1 MKSRSINFQDE
12 EIFKKLESECY
23 TDTLVYDCFPAA
35 EYKYFS
41 RLRKIYSDYKFGGL
55 DKDTAAK
62 RKAGIYADYRQ
73 DAERDGLIGKVY
85 AEYQENIR
93 KAGTLRSDIDKA
105 KTVEDKLRF
114 CLECIEAMTG
124 ETGFSRRNL
133 NAIYDQADTADKP

>member
-23 TDTLVYDCFPAA
+23 TDTLDFDSFPAA

-85 AEYQENIR
+85 AEYQLNIR
-93 KAGTLRSDIDKA
+93 KAGTLRSEIDKA
-105 KTVEDKLRF
+105 VTAEDKLRYA
-114 CLECIEAMTG
+114 LECIEAMTG
-124 ETGFSRRNL
+124 EAGFAKRNL
-133 NAIYDQADTADKP
+133 KELKMNEE

>member
-1 MKSRSINFQDE
+1 MKSRSINFRDE
-12 EIFKKLESECY
+12 AIFKKLESECY
-23 TDTLVYDCFPAA
+23 TDTLDFDSFPAA

-62 RKAGIYADYRQ
+62 RKAGIYADYRL

-93 KAGTLRSDIDKA
+93 KAGTLRSEIDKA
-105 KTVEDKLRF
+105 VTAEDKLRYA
-114 CLECIEAMTG
+114 LECIEAMTG

-133 NAIYDQADTADKP
+133 NEIFCGDD

>member
-23 TDTLVYDCFPAA
+23 TDTLDFDSFPAA

-62 RKAGIYADYRQ
+62 RKAVIYSDYRQ

-105 KTVEDKLRF
+105 KTAEDKLRYA
-114 CLECIEAMTG
+114 LECIEAMTG
-124 ETGFSRRNL
+124 ETGFAKRNL
-133 NAIYDQADTADKP
+133 KELKMNEE

>member
-12 EIFKKLESECY
+12 AIFKKLETECY
-23 TDTLVYDCFPAA
+23 TDTLDFDSFPAA

-62 RKAGIYADYRQ
+62 RKAGIYADYKQ

-85 AEYQENIR
+85 AEYQDNIR

-105 KTVEDKLRF
+105 KTVEDKLRYA
-114 CLECIEAMTG
+114 LECIEAMTG
-124 ETGFSRRNL
+124 ETGFARRNL
-133 NAIYDQADTADKP
+133 NEIFCGND

>member
-12 EIFKKLESECY
+12 SIFKKLESECY
-23 TDTLVYDCFPAA
+23 TDTLVYDSFPAA

-62 RKAGIYADYRQ
+62 RKAVIYAEYMH
-73 DAERDGLIGKVY
+73 DAERDGLIGRVY
-85 AEYQENIR
+85 AEYQDNIR

-105 KTVEDKLRF
+105 KTVEDKLRYA
-114 CLECIEAMTG
+114 LECIEAMTG
-124 ETGFSRRNL
+124 EKGFAKRNL
-133 NAIYDQADTADKP
+133 KELKMNEK

>member
-12 EIFKKLESECY
+12 AIFKKLESECY
-23 TDTLVYDCFPAA
+23 TDTLDFDSFPAA

-62 RKAGIYADYRQ
+62 RKAGIYADYKQ

-85 AEYQENIR
+85 AEYQLNIR
-93 KAGTLRSDIDKA
+93 KAGTIRSEIDKA
-105 KTVEDKLRF
+105 VTAEDKLRYA
-114 CLECIEAMTG
+114 LECIEAMTG
-124 ETGFSRRNL
+124 ETGFAKRNL
-133 NAIYDQADTADKP
+133 KELKMNEE

>member
-12 EIFKKLESECY
+12 AIFKKFESECY
-23 TDTLVYDCFPAA
+23 TDTLDYDCFPAA

-62 RKAGIYADYRQ
+62 RKAEIYADYRH
-73 DAERDGLIGKVY
+73 DAERDGLIGRVY

-93 KAGTLRSDIDKA
+93 KAGTLRSEIDKA
-105 KTVEDKLRF
+105 KTVEDKLRY

-133 NAIYDQADTADKP
+133 NEIFCGND

>member
-12 EIFKKLESECY
+12 AIFKKLESECY

-41 RLRKIYSDYKFGGL
+41 RLRKIYSDYKFNGL

-62 RKAGIYADYRQ
+62 RKAGIYAEYRQ

-93 KAGTLRSDIDKA
+93 KAGTLRSEIDKA
-105 KTVEDKLRF
+105 DNIEDKLRYA
-114 CLECIEAMTG
+114 LECIEAMTG
-124 ETGFSRRNL
+124 ETGFARRNL
-133 NAIYDQADTADKP
+133 NALHNEADTTD

>member
-12 EIFKKLESECY
+12 AIFKKLESECY
-23 TDTLVYDCFPAA
+23 TDTLDFDPFPAA

-62 RKAGIYADYRQ
+62 RKAGIYADYKQ
-73 DAERDGLIGKVY
+73 DAERDGLIGRVY
-85 AEYQENIR
+85 AEYQGNIR

-105 KTVEDKLRF
+105 VTAEDKLRYA
-114 CLECIEAMTG
+114 LECIEAMTG
-124 ETGFSRRNL
+124 ETGFAKRNL
-133 NAIYDQADTADKP
+133 KELKMNEK

>member
-23 TDTLVYDCFPAA
+23 TDTLDFDSFPAV

-73 DAERDGLIGKVY
+73 DAERDGLIGRVY

-105 KTVEDKLRF
+105 KTVEDKLRYA
-114 CLECIEAMTG
+114 LECIEAMTG
-124 ETGFSRRNL
+124 ETGFARRNL
-133 NAIYDQADTADKP
+133 NALHNEADTTD

>member
-1 MKSRSINFQDE
+1 MKSRSINFRDE
-12 EIFKKLESECY
+12 AIFKKLESECY
-23 TDTLVYDCFPAA
+23 TDTLDFDSFPAA

-62 RKAGIYADYRQ
+62 RKAGIYADYKQ

-85 AEYQENIR
+85 AEYQDNIR

-105 KTVEDKLRF
+105 VTAEDKLKYA
-114 CLECIEAMTG
+114 LECIEAMTG
-124 ETGFSRRNL
+124 ETGFAKRNL
-133 NAIYDQADTADKP
+133 KELKMNEK